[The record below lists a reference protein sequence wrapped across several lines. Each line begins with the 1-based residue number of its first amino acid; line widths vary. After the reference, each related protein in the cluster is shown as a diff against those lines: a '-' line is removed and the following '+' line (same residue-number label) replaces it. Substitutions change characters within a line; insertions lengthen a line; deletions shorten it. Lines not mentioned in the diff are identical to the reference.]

1 MKKRRIT
8 DLSMEERAALFAQAG
23 REAVDRSRKAGLPIT
38 GVKDGW
44 IVKIHSDG
52 REEVL
57 KDLRQTIEPEK
68 ATA

>member
-38 GVKDGW
+38 GVKDGR
-44 IVKIHSDG
+44 IVKIHSNG

-57 KDLRQTIEPEK
+57 KDLHQTIEPEK

>member
-23 REAVDRSRKAGLPIT
+23 HEAVDRARKAGLPIT
-38 GVKDGW
+38 GVKDGR
-44 IVKIHSDG
+44 IVKVYSDG

-68 ATA
+68 AIA